1 MVPAAAL
8 PLRPG
13 SRASAG
19 ASTDSWPASSTASAV
34 VWNRTWSAVMH
45 TVPAAT
51 VSAVAA
57 ACSTEN
63 RRVPTAF
70 VAAVRVMPRIW
81 AW

>member
-19 ASTDSWPASSTASAV
+19 ASAVSSPAFSTTASV
-34 VWNRTWSAVMH
+34 VWNRTSSAVMH
-45 TVPAAT
+45 TVPA
-51 VSAVAA
+51 VMVRSAA
-57 ACSTEN
+57 AARSTEK
-63 RRVPTAF
+63 RRVPAAF
-70 VAAVRVMPRIW
+70 VAAVRVIPRIW